1 MLNGILLIG
10 ILLLITLFTSSLLS
24 VLSSLNEKST
34 TPTKSRVKSDVVQT
48 RLCALD
54 LVDEESG
61 PLILTEQG
69 VFRMQR
75 KAHKMIYKSFLSF
88 HSSSVL

>member
-1 MLNGILLIG
+1 IPTVPFIS
-10 ILLLITLFTSSLLS
+10 SSLLK
-24 VLSSLNEKST
+24 LLPKEKST
-34 TPTKSRVKSDVVQT
+34 TPTKMKAKIQT

-69 VFRMQR
+69 VFRMQQ
-75 KAHKMIYKSFLSF
+75 KAHKMIF
-88 HSSSVL
+88 

>member
-1 MLNGILLIG
+1 MKAKI
-10 ILLLITLFTSSLLS
+10 
-24 VLSSLNEKST
+24 
-34 TPTKSRVKSDVVQT
+34 QT

-69 VFRMQR
+69 VFRMQQ
-75 KAHKMIYKSFLSF
+75 KAHKMIFKSRSTRALSCDERTK
-88 HSSSVL
+88 SSSCDVVFVYLL

>member
-1 MLNGILLIG
+1 MKAKI
-10 ILLLITLFTSSLLS
+10 
-24 VLSSLNEKST
+24 
-34 TPTKSRVKSDVVQT
+34 QT

-69 VFRMQR
+69 VFRMQQ
-75 KAHKMIYKSFLSF
+75 KAHKMVF
-88 HSSSVL
+88 